1 MKRSTPSWL
10 PRSLVEKSD
19 DSPSPLLSSSS
30 ALRGRPDSIWAAT
43 ARHSNK
49 WPPRWKSAGNAEKN
63 RTRRHTTSASFVWHL
78 IADCLQAANR
88 SETSDSSCV
97 ERIPKKDARPIEIG
111 RASDEDLCF
120 PERKSSPGSHGADS
134 VVARPIIVRQRQKM
148 PRIAMRHQLSLV
160 SARSR
165 TVYEQP
171 NRVDG
176 WVRFRWM
183 FGAGGLSIVRWPVI
197 PQASG

>member
-1 MKRSTPSWL
+1 M
-10 PRSLVEKSD
+10 
-19 DSPSPLLSSSS
+19 S
-30 ALRGRPDSIWAAT
+30 ALRDLRP
-43 ARHSNK
+43 
-49 WPPRWKSAGNAEKN
+49 E
-63 RTRRHTTSASFVWHL
+63 
-78 IADCLQAANR
+78 ADRLQAANR

-111 RASDEDLCF
+111 RASDEDLYF

-134 VVARPIIVRQRQKM
+134 VVTRPIIVRQRQKM
-148 PRIAMRHQLSLV
+148 PRIAIRHQLSLV

-183 FGAGGLSIVRWPVI
+183 FGAGGIVDRPLACDPTGLRMTTLNRKPDMAILIDRPCRIPRYLPSVIVRISYISSITSMRRGV
-197 PQASG
+197 